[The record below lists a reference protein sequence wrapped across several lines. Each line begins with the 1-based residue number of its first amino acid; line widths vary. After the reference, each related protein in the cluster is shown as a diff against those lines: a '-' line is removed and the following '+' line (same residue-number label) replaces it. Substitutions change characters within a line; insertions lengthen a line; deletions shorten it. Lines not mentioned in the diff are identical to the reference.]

1 VKPEERER
9 VETYLRARFNQ
20 PKISVRARPRKDDSA
35 EVYIGEEFAGV
46 LSRDDEDGDLCYH
59 FTMTVL
65 EMDLDESEDEKG

>member
-1 VKPEERER
+1 MKPEERER
-9 VETYLRARFNQ
+9 VEAYLRMRFGQ
-20 PKISVRARPRKDDSA
+20 PNIQVRARPRKDDSA

-65 EMDLDESEDEKG
+65 ELDLEEGEDD